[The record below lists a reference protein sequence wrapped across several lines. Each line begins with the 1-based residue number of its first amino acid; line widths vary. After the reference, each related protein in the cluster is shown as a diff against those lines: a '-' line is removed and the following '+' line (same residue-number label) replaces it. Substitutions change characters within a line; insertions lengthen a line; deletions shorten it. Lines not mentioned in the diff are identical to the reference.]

1 MDSNKQDAIDM
12 LLFNNA
18 FSGELGQKARA
29 LLERADIFGK
39 VSIPYSNPHSPFLWS
54 HSDSLNCVYACT
66 M

>member
-29 LLERADIFGK
+29 FLERADVFGK
-39 VSIPYSNPHSPFLWS
+39 VPIPQSILCS
-54 HSDSLNCVYACT
+54 HSKGYILILCFV
-66 M
+66 